1 MSNGETNAR
10 NVHNPRYRARITP
23 SQHEGYAS
31 EEESLEIK
39 QFLLHIDNNRIFRR
53 KRNVLARADTVE

>member
-1 MSNGETNAR
+1 MYIILAT
-10 NVHNPRYRARITP
+10 RARITP